1 MAESETSSRLKV
13 MLAATLGSTLEW
25 YDFFIFGA
33 SSVLVFYRVF
43 YPPGDAF
50 VATMLSLGAFAVGF
64 LARPFGGIVFGLIGD
79 RIGRKHTLVVS
90 LLMMGFATLAI
101 GLLPGYDTIGV
112 AAPIILVLIRIVQ
125 GIAVG
130 GEATGALTLVAESM
144 APAHRGF
151 WTAFPMASGPAANV
165 LALGLLGLLQ
175 FTLGETEYM
184 SWGWR
189 IPFLLS
195 IVLIAIG
202 FWARRRVDE
211 SPAFQAIK
219 TAKAVAAFP
228 LAVALSDQ
236 KLPMARVFFIKAAE
250 NTLLYLFSTFALLFA
265 TKWLALT
272 AAQAVDIVLVASA
285 LSLPAILGAGWL
297 SDRIGRR
304 SVMLAGLLLAV
315 ASAFWLF
322 TATHGA
328 TPGELQLRV
337 ILCLCT
343 HGLLLGG
350 LAPFVTESFPT
361 AVRYTALSA
370 SYQAASVLGGSV
382 APLIGAWLLQRTGT
396 PLSVAIY
403 AGVMAIPAIIVIALA
418 GETRGSDIEAV
429 RSEI

>member
-151 WTAFPMASGPAANV
+151 WTAFPMRADPPP
-165 LALGLLGLLQ
+165 
-175 FTLGETEYM
+175 M
-184 SWGWR
+184 SWRW
-189 IPFLLS
+189 
-195 IVLIAIG
+195 VC
-202 FWARRRVDE
+202 WAFSRSR
-211 SPAFQAIK
+211 S
-219 TAKAVAAFP
+219 AKP
-228 LAVALSDQ
+228 
-236 KLPMARVFFIKAAE
+236 
-250 NTLLYLFSTFALLFA
+250 ST
-265 TKWLALT
+265 
-272 AAQAVDIVLVASA
+272 
-285 LSLPAILGAGWL
+285 
-297 SDRIGRR
+297 
-304 SVMLAGLLLAV
+304 
-315 ASAFWLF
+315 
-322 TATHGA
+322 
-328 TPGELQLRV
+328 
-337 ILCLCT
+337 
-343 HGLLLGG
+343 
-350 LAPFVTESFPT
+350 
-361 AVRYTALSA
+361 
-370 SYQAASVLGGSV
+370 
-382 APLIGAWLLQRTGT
+382 
-396 PLSVAIY
+396 
-403 AGVMAIPAIIVIALA
+403 
-418 GETRGSDIEAV
+418 
-429 RSEI
+429 